1 MDDDSN
7 SMISRSDNSKLKSD
21 NGDDPMN
28 VKHIVGKLGGDGE
41 EEKPK
46 RPKPENGLPKHL
58 DEANDSTEFLLLSL

>member
-28 VKHIVGKLGGDGE
+28 VKHIVGKLGGDG
-41 EEKPK
+41 
-46 RPKPENGLPKHL
+46 
-58 DEANDSTEFLLLSL
+58 